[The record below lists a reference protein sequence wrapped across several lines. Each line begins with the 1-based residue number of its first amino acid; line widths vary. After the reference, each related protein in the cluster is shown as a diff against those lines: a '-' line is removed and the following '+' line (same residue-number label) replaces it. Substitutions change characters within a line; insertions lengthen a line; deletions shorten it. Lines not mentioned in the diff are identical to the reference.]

1 MSSPGKCCFGFLMC
15 LLITPL
21 FAQTVEKTRAVD
33 GLIYDLKHPEGDRR
47 KDAARVL
54 GKNRVREAVPELM
67 ELTQDTDDLI
77 RLEAV
82 RALVSIN
89 DTRALSVF
97 IRLTQDRNAQVQDKS
112 VEGIVDIYVV
122 EESGFVGGI
131 KKFVGFINPLH
142 DDYDPLIVES
152 YIPVSQD
159 AVRSLARLL
168 LSPRTDV
175 RKNAARALGI
185 LRGHSVLPEIQE
197 ALSREALSR
206 EVDNGVKVE
215 LIWAVYKIA
224 DPKAAETLIPL
235 IHDPD
240 KKVHDEAILTL
251 GRLRVAKA
259 VPVLM
264 DLYQSGVQERKTLF
278 GIVPASGSDDL
289 LKKIFEALA
298 YVGAPESKDLFVDS
312 LEREEAYFRRYAAEG
327 LGRIGD
333 RSLATLLGRHHLS
346 EKSATVRLAL
356 GFALYRLG
364 RDEHLLELVRSMEKG
379 DQGFDYLLE
388 LEADKVPKL
397 YPYIRIEKDSVKAR
411 LIEIVGLRG
420 DESALPIVR
429 EVIESDDADVV
440 SSANLAMRRIQGRS
454 GS

>member
-1 MSSPGKCCFGFLMC
+1 MSFPGKCCFRFLMC

-47 KDAARVL
+47 REAVRLL
-54 GKNRVREAVPELM
+54 GKNRVRQAVPELM

-82 RALVSIN
+82 RALVTIN
-89 DTRALSVF
+89 DTRALPVF

-112 VEGIVDIYVV
+112 VEGIVGVYVV
-122 EESGFVGGI
+122 EKGGFVGGI
-131 KKFVGFINPLH
+131 KKFVGFVNPLH

-159 AVRSLARLL
+159 AVRSLAQLL

-175 RKNAARALGI
+175 RKNSARALGI

-197 ALSREALSR
+197 ALSRE
-206 EVDNGVKVE
+206 VDNGVKVE
-215 LIWAVYKIA
+215 LIRAVYKIA

-240 KKVHDEAILTL
+240 KKVYDEAILTL

-264 DLYQSGVQERKTLF
+264 DLYQSGVRERKTLF
-278 GIVPASGSDDL
+278 GIVLASGSDDL

-346 EKSATVRLAL
+346 EKSATARLAL

-364 RDEHLLELVRSMEKG
+364 RDEHLLELVRSLEKG
-379 DQGFDYLLE
+379 DQEFHYLLE
-388 LEADKVPKL
+388 LEADEVPKL

-429 EVIESDDADVV
+429 EMIESDNADVV

-454 GS
+454 GP